1 MHRFGVA
8 GSAARLYG
16 ALVSGIIPTPR
27 CDGDCNASVAAEG
40 DSTAVQRGGAFCRA
54 GRRAA
59 SLDRLRRPRGRAAG
73 RSDPTHRD
81 DGGPALLSRLRRPR
95 KRESGAIR
103 PHPSG

>member
-40 DSTAVQRGGAFCRA
+40 DRTAVQRGGMRF
-54 GRRAA
+54 AA
-59 SLDRLRRPRGRAAG
+59 PVGAPPPWTACAAPGGALRG
-73 RSDPTHRD
+73 DPTLPI
-81 DGGPALLSRLRRPR
+81 GMMAVRR
-95 KRESGAIR
+95 S
-103 PHPSG
+103 

>member
-40 DSTAVQRGGAFCRA
+40 DSTAVQRGGCVLP
-54 GRRAA
+54 RRSACAPPWTACAA
-59 SLDRLRRPRGRAAG
+59 PGGALRG
-73 RSDPTHRD
+73 DPTLPI
-81 DGGPALLSRLRRPR
+81 GMMAVRR
-95 KRESGAIR
+95 S
-103 PHPSG
+103 